1 MIAKVGILEHI
12 MKEVVQIIDN
22 MQKNVQVTE
31 ATVLKNYFSQIDKL
45 KMRENYA
52 LDIKKSI
59 YEKTAYPSNKGEFEK
74 DFLLNTDND
83 SEVERLIKINENYH
97 TFAHLRYI
105 RTDGLLSSY
114 YPDFLVK
121 IKDDIY
127 YVETKAQKDID
138 NANVKQKQKSALDWC
153 KKINELESDNR
164 MNATWHYSLLDDNTF
179 YSMTNKNAST
189 KDMLEYCKLTNG
201 KIEGKL
207 F

>member
-1 MIAKVGILEHI
+1 MF
-12 MKEVVQIIDN
+12 
-22 MQKNVQVTE
+22 
-31 ATVLKNYFSQIDKL
+31 Y
-45 KMRENYA
+45 Y
-52 LDIKKSI
+52 
-59 YEKTAYPSNKGEFEK
+59 
-74 DFLLNTDND
+74 
-83 SEVERLIKINENYH
+83 RLMYC
-97 TFAHLRYI
+97 R
-105 RTDGLLSSY
+105 

-127 YVETKAQKDID
+127 YVETKSQKDID

-153 KKINELESDNR
+153 KKINELEPNNR

-179 YSMTNKNAST
+179 YSMKNKNAST